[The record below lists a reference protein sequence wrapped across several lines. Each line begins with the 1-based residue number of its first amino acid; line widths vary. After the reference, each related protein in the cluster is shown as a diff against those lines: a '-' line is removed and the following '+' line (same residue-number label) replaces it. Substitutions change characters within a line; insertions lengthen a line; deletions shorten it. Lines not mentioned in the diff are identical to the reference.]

1 MSNQTQPS
9 PIPWPYLSPGIPDDL
24 FEQLPGIPMT
34 KRETRLLL
42 LSQLRL
48 EQNTILWD
56 IGAGTGTIPVEV
68 GRICLNG
75 HIVAIERDEDVVNL
89 IRTNCERFG
98 VTNVEVVQGSA
109 PECLAELTSAPHRVC
124 LEGGRSVREI
134 LRQIWQY
141 LIPGGRVVATAT
153 SLEHLYAISE
163 TFAELQAFNV
173 EVVQS
178 VINRLEMRGNNQVFT
193 AVDPIFILS
202 GDKQS

>member
-1 MSNQTQPS
+1 
-9 PIPWPYLSPGIPDDL
+9 
-24 FEQLPGIPMT
+24 MT

-48 EQNTILWD
+48 VQDTILWD

-68 GRICLNG
+68 GRICLDG

-89 IRTNCERFG
+89 IRTNCDRFG
-98 VTNVEVVQGSA
+98 VANVEVVQGSA
-109 PECLAELTSAPHRVC
+109 PECLADLTSAPHRVC

-178 VINRLEMRGNNQVFT
+178 VINRLETRGNNQVFT

-202 GDKQS
+202 GDKQY

>member
-1 MSNQTQPS
+1 MSNPTPPS
-9 PIPWPYLSPGIPDDL
+9 PMPWPYLSPGIPDDL

-48 EQNTILWD
+48 VQDTILWD

-68 GRICLNG
+68 GRICLDG

-89 IRTNCERFG
+89 IRTNCDRFG
-98 VTNVEVVQGSA
+98 VANVEVVQGSA
-109 PECLAELTSAPHRVC
+109 PECLADLTSAPHRVC

-178 VINRLEMRGNNQVFT
+178 VINRLETRGNNQVFT

-202 GDKQS
+202 GDKQY